1 MNKTELITET
11 ALKTGLTKK
20 DTEKVLNAAF
30 ELMTA
35 ELAKGETVKLA
46 GFGNLVV
53 KERPERQSR
62 NPRTGETITVA
73 ASKTVQ
79 FRPAKA
85 LKESL

>member
-11 ALKTGLTKK
+11 ALKAGLTKK
-20 DTEKVLNAAF
+20 DTDKALNAAI
-30 ELMTA
+30 ELITA

>member
-20 DTEKVLNAAF
+20 DTEKALNAAF

>member
-11 ALKTGLTKK
+11 ALKAGLTKK
-20 DTEKVLNAAF
+20 DTDKALNAAL
-30 ELMTA
+30 ELIIA

>member
-1 MNKTELITET
+1 MNKTELIAET

-30 ELMTA
+30 ELITA

-46 GFGNLVV
+46 GFGNLIV

>member
-20 DTEKVLNAAF
+20 DTEKALNAAF

-35 ELAKGETVKLA
+35 ELAKGETIKLA

>member
-11 ALKTGLTKK
+11 ALKAGLTKK
-20 DTEKVLNAAF
+20 DTDKALNAAI
-30 ELMTA
+30 ELIIA

-46 GFGNLVV
+46 GFGNLIV

>member
-20 DTEKVLNAAF
+20 DTEKALNAAF

-46 GFGNLVV
+46 GFGNLAV

>member
-20 DTEKVLNAAF
+20 DTEKALNAAF
-30 ELMTA
+30 ELITA

-53 KERPERQSR
+53 KERQERQSR

>member
-20 DTEKVLNAAF
+20 DTEKALNAAF
-30 ELMTA
+30 ELITA